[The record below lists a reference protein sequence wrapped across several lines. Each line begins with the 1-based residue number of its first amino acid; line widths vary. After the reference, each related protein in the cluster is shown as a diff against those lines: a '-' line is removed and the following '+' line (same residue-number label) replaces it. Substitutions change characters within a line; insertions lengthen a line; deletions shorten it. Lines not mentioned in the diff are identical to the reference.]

1 MTEKQQEL
9 IKFIEEFVSQNGY
22 SPTIKEIQRGLNL
35 RSPSSVQVKL
45 SSLKKQ
51 GFVTWNPKSARTLK
65 IL

>member
-9 IKFIEEFVSQNGY
+9 IKFIEEFVINNGY

-35 RSPSSVQVKL
+35 RSPSSVQAKL
-45 SSLKKQ
+45 SSLKRQ
-51 GFVTWNPKSARTLK
+51 GLLTWNAKSARTIK